1 VYYMQ
6 DQLAQI
12 RPRDNIYYSISHT
25 SLVLDPDYTH
35 LLPIDPIAQLHL
47 AIIEPRADKFQRREA
62 CCWRQESMEE
72 FPAHCCWNHIVIEM
86 VNWILSLMCTK

>member
-1 VYYMQ
+1 VYSMQ

-47 AIIEPRADKFQRREA
+47 AIIEPRADKFQRRK
-62 CCWRQESMEE
+62 RLGVGDKSTEE
-72 FPAHCCWNHIVIEM
+72 VHAAGTT
-86 VNWILSLMCTK
+86 L